1 MHLSSEELLQQLHAT
16 DRLLAEAA
24 GIAGADDT
32 VRADCIHRLEG
43 QARSLRSLLA
53 GDAVTVVEDAVE
65 AARELLAGE
74 RLAGD
79 ADGAQARRLL
89 SVARNTLH
97 AVIHR
102 QADRLRLAAAA

>member
-16 DRLLAEAA
+16 DSLLAEAA
-24 GIAGADDT
+24 SFDSAGDAA
-32 VRADCIHRLEG
+32 RSDCIRRLEG

-65 AARELLAGE
+65 AARAALASD
-74 RLAGD
+74 AGVP
-79 ADGAQARRLL
+79 QALRLL
-89 SVARNTLH
+89 SIARNTLH

-102 QADRLRLAAAA
+102 QADRLRLAEAA

>member
-24 GIAGADDT
+24 RIADAGEHAR
-32 VRADCIHRLEG
+32 VDCIHRLEG
-43 QARSLRSLLA
+43 QARSLRSLLD

-65 AARELLAGE
+65 AARELLAGD
-74 RLAGD
+74 AGTP
-79 ADGAQARRLL
+79 QALRLL

-102 QADRLRLAAAA
+102 QADRLRLAEAA

>member
-24 GIAGADDT
+24 SYGSAGDAERSECT
-32 VRADCIHRLEG
+32 RRLEG

-65 AARELLAGE
+65 AAREV
-74 RLAGD
+74 LAGD
-79 ADGAQARRLL
+79 TRTPQALRLL
-89 SVARNTLH
+89 AIARNTLH

-102 QADRLRLAAAA
+102 QADRLRLAEAA

>member
-16 DRLLAEAA
+16 DHLLAEAA
-24 GIAGADDT
+24 GIARAGDT

-65 AARELLAGE
+65 AARELLAG
-74 RLAGD
+74 A
-79 ADGAQARRLL
+79 ADGDQALRLL

-102 QADRLRLAAAA
+102 QADRLRLAEAA

>member
-16 DRLLAEAA
+16 DNLLAEAA
-24 GIAGADDT
+24 SFDISAGDAA
-32 VRADCIHRLEG
+32 RSDCLRRLDG

-65 AARELLAGE
+65 AARAALAS
-74 RLAGD
+74 D
-79 ADGAQARRLL
+79 ADTQQALRLL
-89 SVARNTLH
+89 SISRNTMH

-102 QADRLRLAAAA
+102 QADRLRLAEAA

>member
-16 DRLLAEAA
+16 DSLLAEAA
-24 GIAGADDT
+24 SFDSTGDA
-32 VRADCIHRLEG
+32 VRSDCIRRLEG

-65 AARELLAGE
+65 AARAALAS
-74 RLAGD
+74 D
-79 ADGAQARRLL
+79 ADTPQALRLL
-89 SVARNTLH
+89 SIARNTMH

-102 QADRLRLAAAA
+102 QADRLRLAEAA